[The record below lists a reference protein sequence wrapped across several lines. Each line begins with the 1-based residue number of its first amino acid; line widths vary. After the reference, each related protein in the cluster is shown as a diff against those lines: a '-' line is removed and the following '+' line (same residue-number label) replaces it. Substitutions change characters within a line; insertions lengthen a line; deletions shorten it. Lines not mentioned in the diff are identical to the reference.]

1 MGHRNNTVHL
11 LACGYVATVTSTPQ
25 TRPSQQALRLQPM
38 GFQLFV
44 HFKGMRA
51 SLRASVQSLKSPAA
65 GSVSRP
71 PTCSSRRAEGHR
83 HRGSPFTGEVVQ
95 KHPAPLS
102 YILFYTKSQRF
113 RVQKVKAIS
122 SRPPHGAD
130 RALNPKGG
138 EGGGYQICLSVPGQ
152 TTEVVPP
159 SHSLCIGASD
169 MHRSRV
175 REDLLQCVG
184 IAGCWYH
191 CSGPGADRTT
201 YLNSHNSLLVCH
213 ACDQSC

>member
-1 MGHRNNTVHL
+1 
-11 LACGYVATVTSTPQ
+11 
-25 TRPSQQALRLQPM
+25 M

-71 PTCSSRRAEGHR
+71 PTCSSRPAEGHR

-138 EGGGYQICLSVPGQ
+138 EGGLP
-152 TTEVVPP
+152 
-159 SHSLCIGASD
+159 
-169 MHRSRV
+169 
-175 REDLLQCVG
+175 DLLICSRTDHRGSAPFTFPLYWCLRHAQVPCQRGLAAV
-184 IAGCWYH
+184 CWY
-191 CSGPGADRTT
+191 CRV
-201 YLNSHNSLLVCH
+201 LVPLFRPWCRQDH
-213 ACDQSC
+213 LPQLA